1 MDTHPQP
8 GCVRRFSAEYLEHT
22 RAGMW
27 ADSRAA
33 LADLSLASRRRVFD
47 VGCGTGELTAV
58 LAEEAPDAE
67 VVGVDAD
74 PTLLSVAADGAPVVA
89 GDALALPFADDAA
102 DLVVCQA
109 LLVNLP
115 SPAEAVG
122 EFARVSSELV
132 AAIEPDNGA
141 VEVDSSVAAEA
152 AVEGRARRAYLDG
165 LGTDGTLGGEGSRSA
180 FEAADLSD
188 VRTRRYVHER
198 VVEPPYDQAEL
209 ADARRKA
216 TGAGL
221 DDGRATLLAGAM
233 DEDGYADLRA
243 DWRAMGRTVIDQM
256 RAGEYRRVETVPF
269 YVTTG
274 RVSGEPGE

>member
-1 MDTHPQP
+1 
-8 GCVRRFSAEYLEHT
+8 VRRFSAEYLERT

-27 ADSRAA
+27 ADSRGA
-33 LADLSLASRRRVFD
+33 LADLSLASRRRVLD

-74 PTLLSVAADGAPVVA
+74 PALLSVAAGGGSLAA
-89 GDALALPFADDAA
+89 GDALALPFAADTA

-115 SPAEAVG
+115 APADAVE

-141 VEVDSSVAAEA
+141 VEVDSSVGAEA
-152 AVEGRARRAYLDG
+152 AVERRARRAYLDG
-165 LGTDGTLGGEGSRSA
+165 VGTDATLGGEGTRRS
-180 FEAADLSD
+180 FEVADLSD

-198 VVEPPYDQAEL
+198 VVEPPYDEADL

-216 TGAGL
+216 TGTGL
-221 DDGRATLLAGAM
+221 DDDRATLLAGAM

-243 DWRAMGRTVIDQM
+243 DWRAMGRSVVDQM
-256 RAGEYRRVETVPF
+256 RAGDYRRVEAVPF
-269 YVTTG
+269 YVTVG
-274 RVSGEPGE
+274 RVST